1 MLHLYQ
7 KTVRNCPRDFHVVS
21 GEPRRHDLSQRCQ
34 LIVVDVVDLA
44 FGEAEQKDC
53 SGVPHH
59 PPKTPGAALTEA
71 AEKLHQPRSSCGCGD
86 PIGLNE
92 EIGRDFPT
100 CIDLLDHLKGKD
112 IRHNK

>member
-1 MLHLYQ
+1 MVIFSWAALSMMPLARMSLAVSSSSCVSRAFAFPLVAMLHLYQ

-21 GEPRRHDLSQRCQ
+21 GEPRRRDLSQRCQ

-59 PPKTPGAALTEA
+59 PPKTHGSGPHRGGRKT
-71 AEKLHQPRSSCGCGD
+71 SS
-86 PIGLNE
+86 
-92 EIGRDFPT
+92 T
-100 CIDLLDHLKGKD
+100 S
-112 IRHNK
+112 